1 VNDRKFENLN
11 PLDDDANS
19 FLHNVY
25 CWKVHYVSDR
35 NGSLVKQS
43 VPTDRAFLVVKVG
56 LLVCSRHF
64 FGFVS

>member
-1 VNDRKFENLN
+1 MNENLKNLN

-35 NGSLVKQS
+35 NRSLVKQS
-43 VPTDRAFLVVKVG
+43 VATARAFYVVKV
-56 LLVCSRHF
+56 V
-64 FGFVS
+64 